1 MISNILFLLIAV
13 VSSCASAT
21 SMMEKPV
28 VVGPGSFIWSSTF
41 STGVKWYAL
50 DDGVIGGRSKT
61 NLPPGSKFD
70 GNWTGVVSTGNNGG
84 FAGIRTELF
93 SPPKNASSC
102 SGYSMTLTGDG
113 QRYKFVTRD
122 MTAMDGIAWSTPF
135 NTTAGVQIVIRVPF
149 GELVPTMSDNI
160 VNTFLPFNTQHICDV
175 QLTLSKFEYYA
186 VLNPNFR
193 AGPFQLM
200 LNQISFY

>member
-21 SMMEKPV
+21 RMEEKPA
-28 VVGPGSFIWSSTF
+28 VVGPGSVIWSSTF

-50 DDGVIGGRSKT
+50 DDGVMGGKSKT

-70 GNWTGVVSTGNNGG
+70 GNWTGVVSTANNGG

-93 SPPKNASSC
+93 SPAKNASSC
-102 SGYSMTLTGDG
+102 SGYSITLTGDG
-113 QRYKFVTRD
+113 QRYKFVTHD
-122 MTAMDGIAWSTPF
+122 TAAWDGIAWSAPF

-149 GELVPTMSDNI
+149 GELVPTVRGNI

-175 QLTLSKFEYYA
+175 QLTLSKFEYDG
-186 VLNPNFR
+186 VLNPKFQP
-193 AGPFQLM
+193 GPFQLM